1 MKTHLSIAF
10 LILVLGAIAWFLTNS
25 VFITEEERIYRL
37 IESARESVE
46 EGSILTISNILA
58 SDYQDAGGADKATV
72 TRILFDVFQKSE
84 NRRITVTDIQ
94 LETEETQATALIQ
107 FTFQTNYRGS
117 LPFPTGDSR
126 GPEPAAATARVVFG
140 KENGNWKVKHTHIY

>member
-1 MKTHLSIAF
+1 MKIHLSIAF
-10 LILVLGAIAWFLTNS
+10 LILVLGAATWFLTNY

-37 IESARESVE
+37 IETARESVE
-46 EGSILTISNILA
+46 EGSILRVSNILA

-94 LETEETQATALIQ
+94 LEVEENQATAVIQ
-107 FTFQTNYRGS
+107 FTVQTDYRGS
-117 LPFPTGDSR
+117 LPFPTGGLR
-126 GPEPAAATARVVFG
+126 GPEPAAATARVGFE
-140 KENGNWKVKHTHIY
+140 KENGNWKVKRTHIY